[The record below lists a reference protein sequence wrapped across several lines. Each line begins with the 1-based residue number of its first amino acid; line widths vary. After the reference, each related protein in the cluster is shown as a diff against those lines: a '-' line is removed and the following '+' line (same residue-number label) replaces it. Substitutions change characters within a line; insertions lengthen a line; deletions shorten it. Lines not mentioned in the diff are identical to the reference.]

1 MFSIKLENKLINM
14 ILYTDNKIDLHR
26 GRQTGKDQTKQRRE
40 RQEEFGR
47 TTTTYRKRRGVMTRR
62 ISGWGVRS
70 FGKTGEERVRHWD
83 NPQPS

>member
-40 RQEEFGR
+40 RQ
-47 TTTTYRKRRGVMTRR
+47 
-62 ISGWGVRS
+62 
-70 FGKTGEERVRHWD
+70 
-83 NPQPS
+83 